1 MNMFFR
7 KKKSSPDY
15 YFKRGNDCLNKGDHR
30 WALESFNKAIEFN
43 PDFEMAYYKRAETY
57 KAMGKTREAVWDY
70 VKFLEV
76 DHRSPDMAED
86 LDDALKEAFHI
97 ARRGWQRD
105 KAKQEIMAFGLPNLL
120 EELMEG
126 YDPGGEYADAGFY
139 KLALSLLDPGSPEN
153 RCYIGFVQL
162 LRKDLN
168 GALEEFDG
176 AIEENPENPDA
187 HYFRGVVL
195 SKMMELTEKKG
206 TTSGRARKMKELSD
220 GAGSNFERA
229 LEMGFKWRVCPGCGY
244 RTSSTM
250 NFCMRCGK
258 KLLAPI
264 QG

>member
-1 MNMFFR
+1 MTMFLR

-15 YFKRGNDCLNKGDHR
+15 YFKRGNDCLKRGDHR
-30 WALESFNKAIEFN
+30 WALESFSNAIEFN

-57 KAMGKTREAVWDY
+57 KAMGKAREAVWDY

-86 LDDALKEAFHI
+86 LDDALKEAFSI

-105 KAKQEIMAFGLPNLL
+105 KAKQEIMAFGVPNLL

-139 KLALSLLDPGSPEN
+139 KLALSLLDPSSPEN
-153 RCYIGFVQL
+153 RCYIGFLQL
-162 LRKDLN
+162 LKKDYSR
-168 GALEEFDG
+168 ALEEFDR
-176 AIEENPENPDA
+176 AIEESPENPDA
-187 HYFRGVVL
+187 CYFRGVVL
-195 SKMMELTEKKG
+195 AKTMELIEKKG
-206 TTSGRARKMKELSD
+206 SMSGRVDELSELSKE
-220 GAGSNFERA
+220 ACSNFERA

-244 RTSSTM
+244 RTASTM

>member
-15 YFKRGNDCLNKGDHR
+15 YFERGKQCLDRGDHR
-30 WALESFNKAIEFN
+30 WALESFSKALEFN

-57 KAMGKTREAVWDY
+57 KAMGKIREAVWDY

-86 LDDALKEAFHI
+86 LDDALKGAFKI
-97 ARRGWQRD
+97 ARRDWQRD
-105 KAKQEIMAFGLPNLL
+105 RAKQEIIAFGVPNLL

-126 YDPGGEYADAGFY
+126 YDPRGEYADKGFY
-139 KLALSLLDPGSPEN
+139 KLALSLLDPSSPEN
-153 RCYIGFVQL
+153 RYYIGFVQL
-162 LRKDLN
+162 LKKDLN
-168 GALEEFDG
+168 RALEEFYG

-195 SKMMELTEKKG
+195 AKMMALTEKKG
-206 TTSGRARKMKELSD
+206 TTSGRAKKMKELSD

-229 LEMGFKWRVCPGCGY
+229 LEMGFKWRICPGCGY